1 MNKISLELKQGI
13 KAHIINTDLYK
24 TNMICVIITVP
35 LTRENVTKN
44 ALLPFI
50 LRRGTN
56 TFSNQYVLN
65 EELEKMYGA
74 SFECGI
80 DKIGDNQIL
89 KFYIDTINNE
99 YTLDKENILEKSINM
114 LLDIVFNPIL
124 KDGKLNSDFLE
135 TEKENLKKVINS
147 KIDEKDSYALEN
159 CISSMYGDS
168 GFGIYK
174 YGYMEDIENITI
186 ENLTEHYNKLIQNS
200 KIDIFLSGNFNEY
213 EVKDILKRNE
223 NIQNLRPRIEN
234 YVLNNE
240 FTECKQNV
248 ENINEIEEKMN
259 INQGKLVLG
268 LDIVSRM
275 ENLQPVALVYNAI
288 LGDGVNSMLFQNV
301 REKASLAYSARSIFI
316 KQKLNIFI
324 KCGIQIDNY
333 TKAKNL
339 IKEQLENIKLGKF
352 TDEDLEYAKSY
363 LISGV
368 RSIEEEQDSEIIYYI
383 GQEIAKT
390 NMTLEEYI
398 RKISNVS
405 KSQIIELAKN
415 IQINTIYFLRD

>member
-24 TNMICVIITVP
+24 TNMICIIITVP
-35 LTRENVTKN
+35 LTRESVTKN

-114 LLDIVFNPIL
+114 LLDIVFNPVL

-174 YGYMEDIENITI
+174 YGYMEDIESITI

-200 KIDIFLSGNFNEY
+200 KIDIFLSGNFDEC
-213 EVKDILKRNE
+213 EVKDILQKNE
-223 NIQNLRPRIEN
+223 NIQKLRPRIES

-259 INQGKLVLG
+259 ITQGKLVLG
-268 LDIVSRM
+268 LDIVSNM
-275 ENLQPVALVYNAI
+275 ENLQAVALVYNAI

-324 KCGIQIDNY
+324 KCGIQIENY
-333 TKAKNL
+333 DKAKKL
-339 IKEQLENIKLGKF
+339 IKEQLENIKFGKF
-352 TDEDLEYAKSY
+352 TDEDLEYAKLY

-398 RKISNVS
+398 RKISSVS
-405 KSQIIELAKN
+405 KNQIIELAKN